1 MRFNAPSLKMYVV
14 GVTRDAGSVTEEL
27 GDGDAGAGVLAV
39 VGEIVGYV
47 AIEFDAALG
56 YLLENKHG
64 GELLGD
70 GAEAE
75 SDVRA
80 VGDVPFAIGEA
91 VAAFE
96 DNLVVFGYEDGASE
110 LAAVGV
116 LAGELVDFG
125 GFVGGLG
132 GREAVD
138 ENEKAAKSER
148 MLVGSC
154 SNEKTVPRRASKIL
168 HEVGCT
174 PAVAL
179 KLVAYLTAVV

>member
-1 MRFNAPSLKMYVV
+1 MNHDSL
-14 GVTRDAGSVTEEL
+14 SQ
-27 GDGDAGAGVLAV
+27 
-39 VGEIVGYV
+39 
-47 AIEFDAALG
+47 
-56 YLLENKHG
+56 LL
-64 GELLGD
+64 D
-70 GAEAE
+70 
-75 SDVRA
+75 
-80 VGDVPFAIGEA
+80 
-91 VAAFE
+91 AFE